1 MSSIS
6 SSTYASVGTSS
17 NGGISGLMSGMD
29 TDAMVTAL
37 LSATQAKIDAKTG
50 EKAQLEMKQEL
61 YRQVIDSINNFK
73 NSFFDTSYGSS
84 LTTNLASSSFWNSL
98 TSNVTGLG
106 NIDVVSTSSSATA
119 NSSYEIAVKQLATT
133 TSLSTGN
140 TLSGDNSITGAQLT
154 DDMLSS
160 LANSADLTLDID
172 VNGSATS
179 ITIDLNGCSSTTEVS
194 DKISAALVSA
204 GIDTDSVS
212 VSADGGTLAI
222 TSQAGTTV
230 SVDKDNSD
238 DLALQYTGLTSTT
251 STDKTETTTEEVDG
265 EDVETETVLSTTL
278 TATNAGDF
286 SSNVIDFTLSYD
298 GVSKTITLN
307 NLVASDPSVGLTADD
322 VLSSLQAEVKEAFGS
337 YVDVSLTADNE
348 LKFSVAAD
356 ETGHELKIT
365 GIDANDIGFVP
376 GSTSLFDT
384 NNTLES
390 LGVSNYDFSI
400 NGVDFSFGA
409 DTTIAS
415 MISTI
420 NKSNA
425 GVTMSYSSISDRIKI
440 EANETGAGYDIE
452 IDEADGGILGT
463 LFGVDSANLSSNVEQ
478 GNDALLTINGVDT
491 SRSSNTFEIDGITM
505 TVTEVS
511 SHTTETTIEEV
522 RQSTGER
529 DESGSLIYEYV
540 EVEVENKIYD
550 TSTVT
555 TARDVDTIVEG
566 VQAFID
572 GYNELIAE
580 LNDLVGADK
589 TYRDYAPLTDA
600 QKAEM
605 SETEITLWNEKTNE
619 GLLSND
625 TYINT
630 FLSQMRSALYQ
641 SGGSGNLAIY
651 QFGITT
657 SSDYTDNGKLV
668 FDESAFRSA
677 YSSNAVDIA
686 DLFTNTVDG
695 LASSLMSAMSSIA
708 NESSGSPGTLVSI
721 AGIKGS
727 TSESTCSYYTQLQTL
742 SSRITTLQAQYE
754 TEKTRYWSQ
763 FTTMETTLSNYN
775 TQSSL
780 FTQTY

>member
-50 EKAQLEMKQEL
+50 EQAQLEMKQEL

-140 TLSGDNSITGAQLT
+140 TLSGDNSIIGSELT
-154 DDMLSS
+154 SDMLSS

-511 SHTTETTIEEV
+511 SSSTQTVTEKTLTESYDEM
-522 RQSTGER
+522 TGET
-529 DESGSLIYEYV
+529 SYEV
-540 EVEVENKIYD
+540 NEVEVEKTVYD
-550 TSTVT
+550 TSTIT
-555 TARDVDTIVEG
+555 TARDVDKIVEG

-651 QFGITT
+651 QFGIET

-668 FDESAFRSA
+668 FDEATFRSA
-677 YSSNAVDIA
+677 YASNAVDIA

-695 LASSLMSAMSSIA
+695 LASSLMSAMTSIA

-727 TSESTCSYYTQLQTL
+727 TTESTCSYYSQLATL
-742 SSRITTLQAQYE
+742 SSRIETLQAQYE